1 MVYARSGH
9 RRHIQRRSGG
19 LACAGAVE
27 PAVSDLRAGIWRIE
41 HRRWHV
47 HVAPGALGLP
57 NHAVFPLRGPAV
69 WPSCAEDP
77 CSRSIPVLRAL
88 LAEVAT
94 GRGAYRSVAPWP
106 GAPGMRTRLGK
117 LFVRVVEGSCGA
129 TLSTPSTSGSGT
141 SFGHNSGKSRFRPP
155 TLTSTE
161 PANCCPTLAA
171 YGLTPA
177 SVTRNAATFPGG
189 SIDSLEPAANESSRS
204 CPAGSTFH
212 FLRRRRTIA
221 RVGAR
226 GFEPPTSSSRTMRAT
241 RLRYAPRETRV

>member
-9 RRHIQRRSGG
+9 RRHIQRCSGG
-19 LACAGAVE
+19 LACAGAVVR
-27 PAVSDLRAGIWRIE
+27 AVRDLRAGIWRIE

-47 HVAPGALGLP
+47 HVAPGALRLP
-57 NHAVFPLRGPAV
+57 NHAAFQFRGRAG
-69 WPSCAEDP
+69 WPSCTEDP

-88 LAEVAT
+88 LAQVAT
-94 GRGAYRSVAPWP
+94 GRDAYRSLARRPS
-106 GAPGMRTRLGK
+106 APGIRTRLGK
-117 LFVRVVEGSCGA
+117 LFARFVEGGCGA

-161 PANCCPTLAA
+161 PANCCPTFAA
-171 YGLTPA
+171 YGRAPA
-177 SVTRNAATFPGG
+177 SVTRNAATVPSG

-204 CPAGSTFH
+204 CPAGNTFR
-212 FLRRRRTIA
+212 FLRLRREIP